1 MGDRVLDFKDEI
13 SDYELLKFY
22 NPYFI
27 EQKINS
33 TNMYIE
39 SMYDYHYPHQVGDLI
54 EHRIYFES
62 VHIETLALSI
72 IEKKQSLEKYIKRS
86 NINLEVLN
94 SVMEKYDESERQ
106 EIYQFFQT
114 DGEYYPEKIV
124 NELRHNIYNVSK
136 DKRAKR
142 NRDRDNDVLR
152 DRLERAKV
160 YKEMKGES

>member
-1 MGDRVLDFKDEI
+1 MIDFKDEI

-94 SVMEKYDESERQ
+94 IVMENYDESERQ

-114 DGEYYPEKIV
+114 DGEYYPEEII
-124 NELRHNIYNVSK
+124 NGLRHNIYQVAK

-142 NRDRDNDVLR
+142 NRDKDNDVLR

>member
-1 MGDRVLDFKDEI
+1 MLDFKDEI

-39 SMYDYHYPHQVGDLI
+39 DMYDYHYPHQVGDLI

-94 SVMEKYDESERQ
+94 IVMEKYDESERK

-114 DGEYYPEKIV
+114 DGEYYPKDTIQKLKRHIYKVSNLLRKERNDYREKLI
-124 NELRHNIYNVSK
+124 LSSK
-136 DKRAKR
+136 
-142 NRDRDNDVLR
+142 
-152 DRLERAKV
+152 LERAKM
-160 YKEMKGES
+160 YKELKGEL